1 MRRSS
6 WLSVVSSALAVS
18 VLYACSSS
26 EGGESSS
33 GGSSGGSSGNAS
45 SSGASGT
52 SGETSSSGGS
62 SGASSSSSGGS
73 SGASSSSSSGSSS
86 GEVNPLTGVG
96 VPKLIVDGSG
106 GASAFID
113 GIQWGGSVLYFSDV
127 NAGTNSNGV
136 VVEYDPAKYNA
147 ANLALAVSPY
157 RNPSNKIVGMGLDK
171 TGQLIGCSVMDA
183 DNKPLG
189 RVVKIAKTGAY
200 TSVATTNA
208 NLLIS
213 PNDLVVRKSDNTI
226 YVTDP
231 AYQNP
236 DATKNYVWRI
246 DPTGKVNTLKEFDM
260 LDRPNGIGMT
270 KDESLLYVSFT
281 APQGGPKAF
290 VGRYKLK
297 ADGTVTDDGKLTEF
311 ADAGAFPD
319 GLTVDD
325 AGNVYVA
332 VATGVDVFKPG
343 GQKWGTINVT
353 PRPNNVR
360 FGGADKKSLFITTV
374 QKVFEVKVAVAGRT
388 D

>member
-6 WLSVVSSALAVS
+6 WLSAASTVLAVS
-18 VLYACSSS
+18 ALYACSSS

-33 GGSSGGSSGNAS
+33 GASSGSTS

-52 SGETSSSGGS
+52 SGETSTSSS
-62 SGASSSSSGGS
+62 SGASSSSSSSSS
-73 SGASSSSSSGSSS
+73 SGASSSSSGSSS

-96 VPKLIVDGSG
+96 IPKLIVDGSG

-113 GIQWGGSVLYFSDV
+113 GLQWGGNVLYFSDV

-136 VVEYDPAKYNA
+136 VVEYDPTKYNPA
-147 ANLALAVSPY
+147 KLDDAVTPY
-157 RNPSNKIVGMGLDK
+157 RDPSNKIVGMALDK
-171 TGQLIGCSVMDA
+171 TGQLIGCSVKDA
-183 DNKPLG
+183 ADKPKG
-189 RVVKIAKTGAY
+189 RVVKIAKGNTAY
-200 TSVATTNA
+200 VDVATTNA

-231 AYQNP
+231 GYQ
-236 DATKNYVWRI
+236 DDTAKKNYVWRI

-270 KDESLLYVSFT
+270 KDEGLLYVSFT

-297 ADGTVTDDGKLTEF
+297 PDGTVTDDGKLTEF

>member
-1 MRRSS
+1 
-6 WLSVVSSALAVS
+6 
-18 VLYACSSS
+18 
-26 EGGESSS
+26 
-33 GGSSGGSSGNAS
+33 
-45 SSGASGT
+45 
-52 SGETSSSGGS
+52 
-62 SGASSSSSGGS
+62 
-73 SGASSSSSSGSSS
+73 
-86 GEVNPLTGVG
+86 

-113 GIQWGGSVLYFSDV
+113 GVQWGGNVLYFSDV

-136 VVEYDPAKYNA
+136 VVEYDPAKYDS
-147 ANLALAVSPY
+147 ANLSKAVSPY
-157 RNPSNKIVGMGLDK
+157 RNPSSKIVGMALDK
-171 TGQLIGCSVMDA
+171 SGQLIGCSVADA
-183 DNKPLG
+183 TNKPQG
-189 RVVKIAKTGAY
+189 RVVKITKGSAAY
-200 TSVATTNA
+200 ANVAITNA
-208 NLLIS
+208 NLFIS

-231 AYQNP
+231 GYQ
-236 DATKNYVWRI
+236 DDTATKNYVWRI
-246 DPTGKVNTLKEFDM
+246 DPMGKVNTLKEFDT

-332 VATGVDVFKPG
+332 VATGVDVFKAS

-374 QKVFEVKVAVAGRT
+374 QTVFEVKVAVAGRT